1 MTTLLTEPPVRT
13 TLPSAL
19 KPGLAQAAS
28 ARPRLGFLGVG
39 WIGRNRL
46 EAIARSGVA
55 EIAVIADAAP
65 ELAAQAAQNAPG
77 ARQMVSLDAL
87 LEEGVQGVVIATPSA
102 LHAEQA
108 AAALARGVAVFCQKP
123 LGRNATEA
131 RRVVEAAR
139 TGDLLLG
146 VDLSYR
152 FISAL
157 RRIHDLCRQGA
168 LGDIYAA
175 ELVFHNAYGPDKV
188 WFYDPR
194 LSGGGCVIDLGIHL
208 VDLALWNLGF
218 PPVLNVTSRL
228 FSQGKPLHKR
238 AQAVEDYAEARLDL
252 AGGATVRL
260 ACSWKLPAGCDAV
273 IQGSFYGTK
282 GGAAFRNVN
291 GSFYHF
297 QAERFLGTTRELL
310 WGEAEEWGGHAAVDW
325 TKRLAA
331 GTGFD
336 PAAQHFV
343 EVAEVLDR
351 IYESSEHEHPRA

>member
-1 MTTLLTEPPVRT
+1 MTTLLTQ
-13 TLPSAL
+13 PSARTS
-19 KPGLAQAAS
+19 AS
-28 ARPRLGFLGVG
+28 RARRPCTERVVSAPPRLGFLGVG

-55 EIAVIADAAP
+55 EIVAIADASL
-65 ELAAQAAQNAPG
+65 ELAAQAAHCAPG
-77 ARQMVSLDAL
+77 AKTLGSLDAL
-87 LEEGVQGVVIATPSA
+87 LEQGVQGVVIATPSA

-123 LGRNATEA
+123 LGRNGTEA
-131 RRVVEAAR
+131 RQVVEAAR
-139 TGDLLLG
+139 KANLLLG

-152 FISAL
+152 CITGL
-157 RRIHDLCRQGA
+157 RRIHELCRQGA
-168 LGDIYAA
+168 LGEIYAA
-175 ELVFHNAYGPDKV
+175 ELSFHNAYGPDKP

-208 VDLALWNLGF
+208 VDLALSQLDF

-228 FSQGKPLHKR
+228 FSQGKPLRHR
-238 AQAVEDYAEARLDL
+238 HQAVEDYAEARLDL

-273 IQGSFYGTK
+273 IQGAFYGTK
-282 GGAAFRNVN
+282 GGAAFHNVN

-297 QAERFLGTTRELL
+297 QAERFVGTRRELL
-310 WGEAEEWGGHAAVDW
+310 CAEPEEWSGRAALDW

-331 GTGFD
+331 GAGFD
-336 PAAQHFV
+336 PAARHFV
-343 EVAEVLDR
+343 QVAQVLDR
-351 IYESSEHEHPRA
+351 IYESADHACPCT